1 MFQPCPKKL
10 YALGKLGQGVVCC
23 GFQCLLQDRLLPG
36 KYSRWIDSIRLD
48 GIKQCE
54 MPSV

>member
-48 GIKQCE
+48 GIKQ
-54 MPSV
+54 